1 MSDELPPTSPV
12 PARVNQATLARMLE
26 VSRQAIGDLVTR
38 GVLTVDDAGLID
50 VEAARVAIANGVRPS
65 SKTAQAIGATPAR
78 AGPITDAADIKKPT
92 DENTAVTSY
101 HVAKTLN
108 EAALAGINQ
117 HKLRE
122 LRGEL
127 ITVKAVETTLAGALS
142 GMREHMLQIAP
153 RLAPLLAAE
162 TDVFR
167 VSQMLEEEIN
177 HALEHMAKVQLQPQ
191 KGAQA

>member
-1 MSDELPPTSPV
+1 MDSAASTAPA
-12 PARVNQATLARMLE
+12 ARVNQATLARMLE

-38 GVLTVDDAGLID
+38 GVLTVDEAGLID
-50 VEAARVAIANGVRPS
+50 VEAARVAIANNVRPS
-65 SKTAQAIGATPAR
+65 SKTAQALGTTP

-127 ITVKAVETTLAGALS
+127 ISVKAVETALAAALS

-167 VSQMLEEEIN
+167 VSQLLEEEIN

>member
-1 MSDELPPTSPV
+1 M
-12 PARVNQATLARMLE
+12 RVNQATLARMLE

-50 VEAARVAIANGVRPS
+50 VEAAREAIANSVRPS
-65 SKTAQAIGATPAR
+65 SKTAQALGTTPSAP

-127 ITVKAVETTLAGALS
+127 IAVKAVETALAGALS

-177 HALEHMAKVQLQPQ
+177 HALQHMAKVQMQPA